1 MARLTEIRLSLV
13 AARASFRAA
22 KDTHELVT
30 AEAEQRAI
38 EAGATGKNAEERA
51 RALTIAL
58 NRDPLWLRS
67 RTQLRHAEA
76 EVERLQA
83 LLDSQDAD
91 RRAYEWSIR
100 AGLVDALQARGHAAA
115 EPVDV
120 SAFETLPDELTTRR
134 AFAEVDEL
142 YTR

>member
-1 MARLTEIRLSLV
+1 MNDIRMQLV
-13 AARASFRAA
+13 AARIDLRGA

-38 EAGATGKNAEERA
+38 EAGATGKNAEERS

-58 NRDPLWLRS
+58 NRDPQWLRS
-67 RTQLRHAEA
+67 RATLRRAES

-83 LLDSQDAD
+83 MLDAQDAD

-100 AGLVDALQARGHAAA
+100 AGLVDALQAGGHAAA
-115 EPVDV
+115 EPIDV
-120 SAFETLPDELTTRR
+120 SAFEALPDDLVTTK
-134 AFAEVDEL
+134 AFREVDEL
-142 YTR
+142 FTR